1 MCHWQLPGI
10 YHIVGHISAM
20 SQWNRYNII
29 EVENSPMR
37 VYGGKNSEQDIWETL
52 KNIHYLHQTL
62 KNEESF
68 QK

>member
-37 VYGGKNSEQDIWETL
+37 VYGGKNSE
-52 KNIHYLHQTL
+52 
-62 KNEESF
+62 
-68 QK
+68 